1 MVYILIAILIFG
13 VLIAVHEFGHFLAA
27 KACGVRVN
35 EFSIGMG
42 PQLFHKTKGDTEYS
56 LRLLPIGGYCAMEG
70 EDEDSDDDR
79 ALGRQ
84 VWWKKFIIF
93 VAGAFMNFLTGLIIV
108 ICLYAGAQAFYTT
121 EIVELNPD
129 FPQQGEDGLMP
140 GDTIYAINGE
150 RIYLKSDVSLI
161 MGLGD
166 TGTIDMTVLRD
177 GKKFDRTLTRQVYTD
192 ENGKE
197 YEAYGFTYGGIVEAT
212 PLLRLQYSWYQ
223 TMDYVR
229 IVRLSLQ
236 MLLSGAA
243 GVNDLS
249 GPVGIVSTITEVGKE
264 TEAEAGFGAALE
276 SILYFAAM
284 IAVNLAVMNLL
295 PLPALDGGHVLF
307 LLVNGIAVALFK
319 KEIPS
324 KYLNVIN
331 GVGFLGAGTILVTGR
346 REVKGLTTAAGLWAS
361 ACMGLAIGAGFYE
374 CVFLG
379 TVLIFL
385 SMRYLPIVENMMVEH
400 APFLNIYVEFE
411 SLDHIGDVIGRIKE
425 QNAQV
430 LDVEVDHGRGP
441 GSSNPSAVFSLRL
454 AKRHSHSDVL
464 VSISEL
470 DCVYTVEEF

>member
-13 VLIAVHEFGHFLAA
+13 VLIAVHELGHFLAA

-177 GKKFDRTLTRQVYTD
+177 GKKLDRTLTKQVYTD
-192 ENGKE
+192 ENGQE
-197 YEAYGFTYGGIVEAT
+197 YEAYGFTYGGTVEAT

-236 MLLSGAA
+236 MLLSGSA

-331 GVGFLGAGTILVTGR
+331 GIGFALLMALMLFVTFHDI
-346 REVKGLTTAAGLWAS
+346 VKLL
-361 ACMGLAIGAGFYE
+361 
-374 CVFLG
+374 
-379 TVLIFL
+379 
-385 SMRYLPIVENMMVEH
+385 
-400 APFLNIYVEFE
+400 
-411 SLDHIGDVIGRIKE
+411 
-425 QNAQV
+425 
-430 LDVEVDHGRGP
+430 
-441 GSSNPSAVFSLRL
+441 
-454 AKRHSHSDVL
+454 
-464 VSISEL
+464 
-470 DCVYTVEEF
+470 

>member
-177 GKKFDRTLTRQVYTD
+177 GKKFDRTLTKQVYTD

-307 LLVNGIAVALFK
+307 LLVNGIAVALLAVNNP
-319 KEIPS
+319 IA
-324 KYLNVIN
+324 VIFT
-331 GVGFLGAGTILVTGR
+331 GCFMSILDI
-346 REVKGLTTAAGLWAS
+346 AGLQITN
-361 ACMGLAIGAGFYE
+361 L
-374 CVFLG
+374 
-379 TVLIFL
+379 TVYNEYIT
-385 SMRYLPIVENMMVEH
+385 
-400 APFLNIYVEFE
+400 
-411 SLDHIGDVIGRIKE
+411 DVII
-425 QNAQV
+425 
-430 LDVEVDHGRGP
+430 
-441 GSSNPSAVFSLRL
+441 AVIVYMAAFSLIIKMWIAERQKKR
-454 AKRHSHSDVL
+454 AKKAEQAAPAAPAAETPAEKR
-464 VSISEL
+464 
-470 DCVYTVEEF
+470 EEVQK